1 MYHLITK
8 TYDNLKAAHRQWR
21 HSGHCSFVHGE
32 NWRLDITL
40 RAEELDHQNFVYDFG
55 ALRPLRQKIDEC
67 FDHTLLLDADDP
79 ERAFFENMHAKKLAD
94 VRFLPS
100 SGAEGIA
107 QWVFELVDE
116 YISNDTAGRVRCVK
130 VVVYED
136 MRNSA
141 TYAID

>member
-21 HSGHCSFVHGE
+21 HKGHCSFVHGE
-32 NWRLDITL
+32 NWQLDITL
-40 RAEELDHQNFVYDFG
+40 RATELDELNFVYDFG
-55 ALRPLRQKIDEC
+55 GLRPLRAKLEEL
-67 FDHTLLLDADDP
+67 FDHTLLIDADDP
-79 ERAFFENMHAKKLAD
+79 ERAFFEEMHDRKLAD

-107 QWVFELVDE
+107 QYVFELVDK
-116 YISNDTAGRVRCVK
+116 YIRKDTNERVRCVK

-136 MRNSA
+136 SRNSA

>member
-8 TYDNLKAAHRQWR
+8 TYDNLKAAHRQWK

-40 RAEELDHQNFVYDFG
+40 RAEKLDHQNFVYDFG

-79 ERAFFENMHAKKLAD
+79 ERAFFEDMHAKKLAD

-116 YISNDTAGRVRCVK
+116 YISADTCGRVRCVK